1 MIYGGRNT
9 ISLPSRTP
17 MHTISTERSTS
28 AVPPPR
34 VHTGIPG
41 LDDILSGGWPRGHLY
56 LVEGDPGAGKT
67 TMALQFLLNGK
78 ENGESVTYFTLSE
91 SREELRLAAG
101 SHGWSLDHID
111 IQELSP
117 DPEELLPESQY
128 TVFHP
133 AEIELAQTTRA
144 ILDHVESRRPSRVV
158 VDSLSELRM
167 LAREP
172 LRYRRQILALK
183 QFFAGRDCTVLLL
196 DDRTADVRDLQLQS
210 ICHGVITLESIQ
222 RDFGTQRR
230 RIAISKLR
238 ASVYR
243 GGFHDYEIRH
253 GGLEI
258 FPRLVAAEHRT
269 APADSVIRS
278 GMKELDNLLGGGID
292 AGTSTLIA
300 GPTGAGKSTIAAW
313 YAFEAAARGQRAA
326 IFAFD
331 EGKNTLLTRLKAMG
345 LDIEKQ
351 LNTHLLSIEQIDP
364 AEVSPGQF
372 VGRIRDLVEKEE
384 LRILVIDSLN
394 GLLNGMP
401 GEQHLTLQLHELLSY
416 LSQQGVSTFV
426 CMAQSGALG
435 SAMQSPVDVSYLA
448 DTVILLRYFEFEGAV
463 KKAVSVFKKRSGP
476 HEDTIRE
483 FRISSSGIEIGEP
496 LAKFR
501 GVLTGVPEYLG
512 REGGLLESDD
522 GREPHKDDGRER
534 HK

>member
-1 MIYGGRNT
+1 MHKIPAPLRAPA
-9 ISLPSRTP
+9 LHPSR
-17 MHTISTERSTS
+17 IQ
-28 AVPPPR
+28 
-34 VHTGIPG
+34 TGIPG
-41 LDDILSGGWPRGHLY
+41 LDDILGGGWPQGHLY

-67 TMALQFLLNGK
+67 TMAMQFLLNGREK
-78 ENGESVTYFTLSE
+78 GESVTYFTLSE
-91 SREELRLAAG
+91 SAEELRLAAS
-101 SHGWSLDHID
+101 SHGWTIDHVD

-144 ILDHVESRRPSRVV
+144 ILDHVEAKRPSRVV

-210 ICHGVITLESIQ
+210 ICHGVITLESIS
-222 RDFGTQRR
+222 RDFGIQRR
-230 RIAISKLR
+230 RISISKLR
-238 ASVYR
+238 ASTYR
-243 GGFHDYEIRH
+243 GGFHDYEIRY

-258 FPRLVAAEHRT
+258 FPRLVAAEHRSQ
-269 APADSVIRS
+269 AADSVVRS
-278 GMKELDNLLGGGID
+278 GIGALDNLLGGGID
-292 AGTSTLIA
+292 SGTSTLIA

-313 YAFEAAARGQRAA
+313 YVFEAARRGQRAA

-331 EGKNTLLTRLKAMG
+331 EGKNTLLIRLKAMG
-345 LDIEKQ
+345 LDVDEQANK
-351 LNTHLLSIEQIDP
+351 HLLSIDQIDP
-364 AEVSPGQF
+364 AELSPGQF
-372 VGRIRDLVEKEE
+372 IGRIRDMVQNED
-384 LRILVIDSLN
+384 LRILVLDSLN

-416 LSQQGVSTFV
+416 LAQRGISTFV

-483 FRISSSGIEIGEP
+483 FRISSKGIEIGKP
-496 LAKFR
+496 LSNFR
-501 GVLTGVPEYLG
+501 GVLTGVPTYLG
-512 REGGLLESDD
+512 RESSLLESDD
-522 GREPHKDDGRER
+522 GREPHK
-534 HK
+534 